1 MLIPI
6 RSSARAL
13 LLAAFVVAA
22 PCVSR
27 AARADDPMSA
37 YRERF
42 KTGLERYKAGAVA
55 EAIRYWE
62 PIYRELG
69 ASRGYRLA
77 FDLARAYETYG
88 DFTRAAE
95 LYASFVAEAEA
106 RRAEEPLVPLVE
118 QEVTEAR
125 ARLDELA
132 RTKGRI
138 NVIAGEVA
146 VPARIDAGE
155 ARVAGFVAY
164 VPPGAHEVVF
174 GTGDHVEKRALTV
187 GAGEI
192 VDVRPTPV
200 RSSSAAPPP
209 PPAPL
214 PVRLERRVE
223 RPFDSAILYGGAAL
237 TLASIAVPIV
247 AYGSALA
254 YERANKLGTGPDA
267 DARNASIRA
276 DYATAKTE
284 YYVALAIPITLA
296 VATCA
301 LTAWYFRASKEREVP
316 VVVPGVM
323 ATKQGASLG
332 LSGSF

>member
-1 MLIPI
+1 
-6 RSSARAL
+6 
-13 LLAAFVVAA
+13 
-22 PCVSR
+22 
-27 AARADDPMSA
+27 MSA

-106 RRAEEPLVPLVE
+106 RRAQEPLVPLVA
-118 QEVTEAR
+118 QEATEAR
-125 ARLDELA
+125 VQLDELT

-138 NVIAGEVA
+138 KVIAGELA

-164 VPPGAHEVVF
+164 VPPGTHEVLF
-174 GTGDHVEKRALTV
+174 GTADRVERRTLTV
-187 GAGEI
+187 SAGEI
-192 VDVRPTPV
+192 VEVSPTPV
-200 RSSSAAPPP
+200 PASFAA

-237 TLASIAVPIV
+237 TLASISVPIV

-254 YERANKLGTGPDA
+254 YQHANKLGTGPEA
-267 DARNASIRA
+267 VARNASIRA

-284 YYVALAIPITLA
+284 YQVALAIPITLA

-301 LTAWYFRASKEREVP
+301 LTAWYFRASKSRDVS
-316 VVVPGVM
+316 VVVPALV

-332 LSGSF
+332 LSGRF